1 MRAGRIVEN
10 RTKVTAGKRL
20 LESLDRSREAI
31 QAYETLVTSLHVFHT
46 THLLKTIL
54 VTSSQPGEGKTTVT
68 VNLAVTMALAGRNV
82 LVVDADLRK
91 PRLHHVFGLENNRG
105 TAEILAGKVTLEEI
119 VEITQFVDLGVV
131 QASNEKSL
139 GVVPGGAVPSDYNAI
154 GLPKLRDALDYFRL
168 IHDVVLIDSPPVLC
182 VNDPLLLAPL
192 VDGVI
197 VIINTGVVTEQ
208 EVKRAKERLEQG
220 GGRILGVVMN
230 GFDEK
235 IYGPGFHPYHGYSE

>member
-1 MRAGRIVEN
+1 MKPGRVVEN

-20 LESLDRSREAI
+20 LESLDRSRDAI
-31 QAYETLVTSLHVFHT
+31 QAYETLMTSLHVFHT
-46 THLLKTIL
+46 TQPLKTIL

-91 PRLHHVFGLENNRG
+91 PRLHHVFGLENNPG

-119 VEITQFVDLGVV
+119 VDITQFVDLDVV
-131 QASNEKSL
+131 PASNQKSL
-139 GVVPGGAVPSDYNAI
+139 GVVPGGAVPGDFSAT
-154 GLPKLRDALDYFRL
+154 GLPKLREALDYFRP
-168 IHDVVLIDSPPVLC
+168 IFDFVLIDSPPVLS

-197 VIINTGVVTEQ
+197 VIINTGVVTEE

-235 IYGPGFHPYHGYSE
+235 IHGPGFHPYHSYYE